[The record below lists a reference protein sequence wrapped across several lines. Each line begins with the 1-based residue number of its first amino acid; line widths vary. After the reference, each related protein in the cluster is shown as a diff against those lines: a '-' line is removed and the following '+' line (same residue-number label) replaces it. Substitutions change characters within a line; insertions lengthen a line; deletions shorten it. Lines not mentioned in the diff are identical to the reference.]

1 MADANYQIEVVI
13 EAKNKIRD
21 AFLSVGKEFD
31 SLKQLSDNLTKSLD
45 EQTSARERLNVVT
58 ADQEKRLKVANS
70 LYEDNLVLSRKTA
83 AAQRELASAS
93 REYAR
98 VEADADAEREDRVLA
113 IERLQ
118 NARTNLN
125 KVELQANASIIL
137 SNADEMASSDKS
149 YQQKVKQYEDEITVL
164 ENYEKRVSSIKG
176 RLKRKD
182 LKKDTRE
189 ALKDDLTRAVRQLEE
204 KQREIERI
212 EESLKSRKSSFIAEA
227 AQPYIDAIEEETQAL
242 EENRIE
248 KKKNQLQDK
257 ETEASAQASAKIR
270 KSIIAD
276 LERETK
282 AIKASGYADNE
293 ANKQRI
299 KNIADLKKSYVEA
312 TGSIKDFDAAQA
324 RAGKLDGADLRNLG
338 TAVRGLGTSRE
349 AQRKAAVE
357 KQAAVG
363 AGNADAVIK
372 AEFDGSVA
380 ERQALEAKQV
390 IEGIIGHIESN
401 MDLDTGKFFAALP
414 EVIAAKKILA
424 RDVNFHISPE
434 LDNSAVAK
442 SVSLLAGL
450 GGAFG
455 AIREGVNDASKG
467 VAAFDNLIRGL
478 LVLSI
483 ALFFQQLFV
492 AVLGLASALGALA
505 SSAVAAGGAL
515 GGALAAGAAQAIPAL
530 GILFAFISRFSA
542 VLNAVKQSNLAQ
554 QQESYKGAKAATAQT
569 GALNGVVSAQERV
582 AEAQKKV
589 TEARI
594 KARKALEDLILSEQK
609 QTIGLERAKF
619 ALSEAIAT
627 GAGSLAVAE
636 KQIAVKEATTG
647 LGTTRTDI
655 SKRQAGGINGSPEV
669 TDAKKALLDAQR
681 ALDQAKQSVT
691 GAADSM
697 GAVTGKLD
705 FMTSKLS
712 KSEKE
717 LYKSIVKLQEDFIG
731 IGAKLTEP
739 LTKAFTFAVNRIDQ
753 ILKDSGIVKTGI
765 MISEGLADSFR
776 QVFNFILSDETVAR
790 FKVFS
795 QQFVDN
801 LKPLTSIAINILKI
815 FYDLAELGAPVLSA
829 ILKEL
834 DRLIKKFADFV
845 SASKADGGIAKFFD
859 AGTDALFKFLQLF
872 GAIGK
877 VIIALIGPAGGLKN
891 GQKVLD
897 SLIKTFNDLAAAITD
912 KDSRIGI
919 FFRKFFDYAPRIL
932 GVFSGPIKAIA
943 KIIEGIFTPQGFKNV
958 QGFAD
963 FLSEVLIPAIGS
975 AMNFLGQLTSMFV
988 DLTSSIPGANAA
1000 ISAFLGLLIGG
1011 SVLGRITALLS
1022 PFKALTGYLFTGV
1035 GKKNI
1040 FKIFMEDTDKAG
1052 GKLKSFLQAVID
1064 SDGVLSQSLKSFATK
1079 KLGTTGSAAALASA
1093 AGSAVTRGSSVSRAE
1108 EAAYAADDAFNAA
1121 EAAFPNR
1128 ETAQDRKDKLKDP
1141 KARDRKTGRYTKKGT
1156 MGRGTKILTAPKRV
1170 LQGAGYLG
1178 GAEALAAS
1186 GGLEGLAP
1194 ALGAALGPAGLV
1206 AAAVVAIVAAVVG
1219 LLAISGKLDDVW
1231 KAITDTFSNVFSA
1244 VKQALGELAMEITG
1258 DKSIKEAFNSIVD
1271 GLKVA
1276 GNFLASVLI
1285 PYIKISGALIGGTIV
1300 GAIKAITKVI
1310 RFVKEYIGQFKE
1322 FWGAVFDLDIGKAVS
1337 VLGKMFDSLGKLILG
1352 LLAAPFEGL
1361 LTVVNK
1367 IFPEIGKKIEG
1378 IFTSVIN
1385 FFIRGINSVL
1395 DLINRI
1401 PGVEIE
1407 KVKEIQTDEQ
1417 RVKEER
1423 KNTSNAKTPKASGE
1437 QKYGREDQQNRRGIT
1452 PAKAD
1457 KKDKSPAKAKAATKA
1472 DNADANSFLNT
1483 FNPDTVRLSDEIV
1496 KKLSSYW
1503 RTLRRA
1509 ARDSVNDVIDYLK
1522 DLRGAKGNGRID
1534 KFVTAAISDFKR
1546 LRTGVRVNMTGVT
1559 NIIKNQMQN
1568 SMEAVKDAAT
1578 YMQKTLNDALKA
1590 VGVKEGLK
1598 LTISAPPKVTGDAQ
1612 KAATGGWIGNR
1623 GERGEDA
1630 VPTILGRGEAVL
1642 NWGHQ
1647 KVVEPAL
1654 RQVYGFG
1661 LDEMFGRTRSAH
1673 AGTGRATGGFA
1684 RGGRAGS
1691 SKGGQDIIATVFGS
1705 EGDFY
1710 DPEDARDPLTAAG
1723 KGYRGDNMRA
1733 IKWVYGEIADSA
1745 LGHLARG
1752 YKLKVSRRGKSAV
1765 LGKYDINSYD
1775 PGDGRKMDIW
1785 IHAARYLS
1793 NFQKTGMGTVHIEP
1807 VSQSAPL
1814 GPTDGSGG
1822 GDAATLKMPKITGA
1836 NSPIGQFVSK
1846 GTKKMMDGAQ
1856 SYLDKHTPTLDVSAG
1871 GAGTGFDGGKS
1882 TTGLIPQVLK
1892 AIAWARGHGWRGQIN
1907 SGFRTFAEQVVLYNR
1922 YLNGGNIAAKPGTSN
1937 HEFGRAIDVSDTP
1950 GFLRA
1955 MQSAPANSRL
1965 KWYGPG
1971 DSVHFS
1977 VDGRAKGGF
1986 VGLKKFAHGGMA
1998 NTSSAIDRPYVK
2010 PNRDNSSD
2018 SGTEKFNGL
2027 HVAKWIV
2034 PALKWARQNGWH
2046 GKITSGFRSVD
2057 HNREIGG
2064 ARGSH
2069 HTQTKYPGGAIDVG
2083 APEDRTAGSA
2093 LAKVLRGY
2101 RGAHKLL
2108 QGTPAHGNTW
2118 HGGDYGHFS
2127 ASGRA
2132 QGGRINIKQ
2141 FAHGGH
2147 VEGPEGQAVPII
2159 AHAGEWVVN
2168 KMQQA
2173 KLAMMAGTSPDRI
2186 KGALGFS
2193 GGPTS
2198 FAGGGSPSPQS
2209 RGVRRDP
2216 YSIEPGALSMEST
2229 FTDFAEKIK
2238 EGFRF
2243 INRAVREALTTNIV
2257 SNEIRKAEKQ
2267 IKRLKKGDENDKQK
2281 DQIKVLEE
2289 VLKGLKDR
2297 KDFTNLLASIRALTG
2312 IDGSGGALGTYA
2324 DKIKKFIDDKTR
2336 SIQLG
2341 AAGFERVGN
2350 KIKRI
2355 IDKSAFEKAIDP
2367 EQIAKTEASVQE
2379 ALIEKLT
2386 DLRNQYRNALD
2397 KLRTA
2402 SKEISSGARL
2412 ASVIKRDDTKVS
2424 DIEEAIKKLEKG
2436 DESKSEKERIKKLKK
2451 QKKDLENR
2459 LENNKRSLKVRQ
2471 GIDSELAAINAKI
2484 NENED
2489 AIIEAA
2495 KAKLEAEKTAFTEG
2509 TNRLLKASDN
2519 STRSAGWAKSIAEL
2533 TGNAP
2538 GVINALTTIAN
2549 DAKTKLDVL
2558 NKRLDAAK
2566 EKAKTDP
2573 RWQSVVDDLEQQVGD
2588 QTVAVVQ
2595 TVADAVSG
2603 AVTDIE
2609 QTFSRS
2615 ETIRGLKDRAA
2626 TLVERAGGAGGP
2638 AEAFKLRLENSTNKG
2653 TSLSAQQ
2660 SALQNIFDQTA
2671 NTPENAKIRQD
2682 LQDKIN
2688 ELTQAIDE
2696 NSADTKDLT
2705 LEYRQAQ
2712 VDLVTGRASRTT
2724 GLLGSAGA
2732 IFANI
2737 ARATGST
2744 QSTESQIGLAEQI
2757 KVALGLEKTG
2767 LIQQVADAMS
2777 GDQFGTQAGRVND
2790 VFSQLQTAFSSGD
2803 PNSFATTLAA
2813 LSPTIAQLSSDL
2825 TGPAKSAFDSMV
2837 DSLINNTT
2845 ATTENTANLAELNG
2859 LANQPQQ
2866 FNTTAWTKFRTAL
2879 FNGVGDILPQFQ
2891 VPAMATGGYITK
2903 GGLFQLH
2910 PGEFVV
2916 NAQQTNAPADGPIN
2930 ITVNEA
2936 NKPLDVTA
2944 LASRIAFEKRTRR

>member
-58 ADQEKRLKVANS
+58 ADQQERLKVANS
-70 LYEDNLVLSRKTA
+70 LYADNLVLSRKTA

-113 IERLQ
+113 IQRLQ

-125 KVELQANASIIL
+125 KVELQANESIIL
-137 SNADEMASSDKS
+137 SNAQEMASSDES
-149 YQQKVKQYEDEITVL
+149 YQRKVKQYKDEITVL
-164 ENYEKRVSSIKG
+164 ENYEKKVSSIQGK
-176 RLKRKD
+176 LKRKD

-189 ALKDDLTRAVRQLEE
+189 ALKDDLTRAIRQLEE
-204 KQREIERI
+204 KQRAIKRI
-212 EESLKSRKSSFIAEA
+212 EESLQSRKSSFIAEA
-227 AQPYIDAIEEETQAL
+227 AQPYIDAIEKETQAL
-242 EENRIE
+242 EKNRIE

-270 KSIIAD
+270 KSIISD

-282 AIKASGYADNE
+282 ALKLTGYADNE
-293 ANKQRI
+293 ANAQRR
-299 KNIADLKKSYVEA
+299 KNIASLRKDYVEA
-312 TGSIKDFDAAQA
+312 
-324 RAGKLDGADLRNLG
+324 AGDVENFNAVISKSTKLDNRDLSNLG
-338 TAVRGLGTSRE
+338 AAVRGLGTSRE
-349 AQRKAAVE
+349 AQRKAAVA

-363 AGNADAVIK
+363 ASNADAVIK

-380 ERQALEAKQV
+380 ERQALEAKRV

-455 AIREGVNDASKG
+455 AIKEGVNDASKG

-492 AVLGLASALGALA
+492 VILGLASALGALA

-542 VLNAVKQSNLAQ
+542 VLKAVKQSNLAQ
-554 QQESYKGAKAATAQT
+554 QQESYKGAKAATAQA

-619 ALSEAIAT
+619 ALSQAIAT

-681 ALDQAKQSVT
+681 ALKQAQQSVT
-691 GAADSM
+691 NAGDNMA
-697 GAVTGKLD
+697 AVTGKLD

-712 KSEKE
+712 KSERQ
-717 LYKSIVKLQEDFIG
+717 LYKSLVRLQEDFIG

-753 ILKDSGIVKTGI
+753 ILKDSGIIKTGI
-765 MISEGLADSFR
+765 MISEGLADSFK
-776 QVFNFILSDETVAR
+776 QVFNYILSDETVAR

-795 QQFVDN
+795 QQFVEN

-829 ILKEL
+829 ILNYLDEL
-834 DRLIKKFADFV
+834 IGRFADFT
-845 SASKADGGIAKFFD
+845 SLTGKGRDGIARFFD
-859 AGTDALFKFLQLF
+859 TGTKSLFKFLQLF

-891 GQKVLD
+891 GQIVLD
-897 SLIKTFNDLAAAITD
+897 NLIKTFNNLAAAIAD

-975 AMNFLGQLTSMFV
+975 AISFLGQLTSMFV

-1040 FKIFMEDTDKAG
+1040 FKLFMEDTDKAG

-1064 SDGVLSQSLKSFATK
+1064 SDGVLSQPLKSFATK

-1093 AGSAVTRGSSVSRAE
+1093 AGSAVTRGSSVSKAE
-1108 EAAYAADDAFNAA
+1108 EAAYAAAEAYNTA

-1170 LQGAGYLG
+1170 LQGAGMLG

-1194 ALGAALGPAGLV
+1194 TLGAALGPAGLV

-1231 KAITDTFSNVFSA
+1231 KAITDTFSKVFSV

-1258 DKSIKEAFNSIVD
+1258 DKSVKEAFSSVVDVLKLLGRILAAVLIPAIKIIGATIGFLIITPIKILTAIIHALKGMIKGLVTYFTGVIDVVVGIFTLDPEKILGGLKEILSGTVGFFKSFAEGIVD
-1271 GLKVA
+1271 IVTAPFKVIGDLIDSIGGKADSRAKSLKNNLSGLKVGQQKTVSGSVAPEDVPA
-1276 GNFLASVLI
+1276 GYEVVSASYGKGGGATI
-1285 PYIKISGALIGGTIV
+1285 IRKIAETP
-1300 GAIKAITKVI
+1300 
-1310 RFVKEYIGQFKE
+1310 Q
-1322 FWGAVFDLDIGKAVS
+1322 
-1337 VLGKMFDSLGKLILG
+1337 
-1352 LLAAPFEGL
+1352 
-1361 LTVVNK
+1361 
-1367 IFPEIGKKIEG
+1367 
-1378 IFTSVIN
+1378 
-1385 FFIRGINSVL
+1385 
-1395 DLINRI
+1395 
-1401 PGVEIE
+1401 
-1407 KVKEIQTDEQ
+1407 
-1417 RVKEER
+1417 
-1423 KNTSNAKTPKASGE
+1423 NTNIPKASGK
-1437 QKYGREDQQNRRGIT
+1437 QRRT
-1452 PAKAD
+1452 PG
-1457 KKDKSPAKAKAATKA
+1457 KDKSPAKPKAATKA
-1472 DNADANSFLNT
+1472 DNADATSFLNT
-1483 FNPDTVRLSDEIV
+1483 FDPQTVQLSDEIV

-1503 RTLRRA
+1503 RALRRA
-1509 ARDSVNDVIDYLK
+1509 ARDSVNDVIDFLK
-1522 DLRGAKGNGRID
+1522 DLRGAQGNGRVD
-1534 KFVTAAISDFKR
+1534 KFVSVALSDFKR
-1546 LRTGVRVNMTGVT
+1546 LRNGVKIHMVGIS
-1559 NIIKNQMQN
+1559 NIVQNQMQN
-1568 SMEAVKDAAT
+1568 ASMAVYKGAKYMKEA
-1578 YMQKTLNDALKA
+1578 LNDALNS
-1590 VGVKEGLK
+1590 VGGKEIDLS
-1598 LTISAPPKVTGDAQ
+1598 IKVPNIKQAEGNASGGFVGRAD
-1612 KAATGGWIGNR
+1612 GGWIGNR
-1623 GERGEDA
+1623 GERGVDA

-1642 NWGHQ
+1642 NWGQQ

-1661 LDEMFGRTRSAH
+1661 LDEMFGRTRGFH
-1673 AGTGRATGGFA
+1673 AGMGGMSNGLA
-1684 RGGRAGS
+1684 SGGRGKLFRQGKAS
-1691 SKGGQDIIATVFGS
+1691 FFGG
-1705 EGDFY
+1705 
-1710 DPEDARDPLTAAG
+1710 P
-1723 KGYRGDNMRA
+1723 N
-1733 IKWVYGEIADSA
+1733 DSMNTGTA
-1745 LGHLARG
+1745 LGLPDTAPG
-1752 YKLKVSRRGKSAV
+1752 IALMNQAT
-1765 LGKYDINSYD
+1765 LGKYFNVYSPQGRWHKERQIDIG
-1775 PGDGRKMDIW
+1775 PAGWTGKILDITS
-1785 IHAARYLS
+1785 AALNHFGFNES
-1793 NFQKTGMGTVHIEP
+1793 NFPTGVGNWKVYGP
-1807 VSQSAPL
+1807 V
-1814 GPTDGSGG
+1814 GSGG
-1822 GDAATLKMPKITGA
+1822 AESGRGSGEAGNIEMPEFKNATKA
-1836 NSPIGQFVSK
+1836 VGQFVSK
-1846 GTKKMMDGAQ
+1846 GTKKMIDSANA
-1856 SYLDKHTPTLDVSAG
+1856 YIAKKTPAG
-1871 GAGTGFDGGKS
+1871 GAGSGSTQRGSGGPAGLGNFDGF
-1882 TTGLIPQVLK
+1882 Q
-1892 AIAWARGHGWRGQIN
+1892 IAKWIVPILTWARKHGWKGSVT
-1907 SGFRTFAEQVVLYNR
+1907 SGYRSHARNVSQGRNYH
-1922 YLNGGNIAAKPGTSN
+1922 SN
-1937 HEFGRAIDVSDTP
+1937 HEDTVYPGGAIDV
-1950 GFLRA
+1950 GGYGAVAEGQALANVLRGYRGPRSLVWG
-1955 MQSAPANSRL
+1955 SAI
-1965 KWYGPG
+1965 KDYG
-1971 DSVHFS
+1971 HFS
-1977 VDGRAKGGF
+1977 ATGRAKGGF
-1986 VGLKKFAHGGMA
+1986 VGIKRFATGGMVGA
-1998 NTSSAIDRPYVK
+1998 SASRNIGSYDFGHNKYLEAVRGLRNVEK
-2010 PNRDNSSD
+2010 MRD
-2018 SGTEKFNGL
+2018 EYEY
-2027 HVAKWIV
+2027 
-2034 PALKWARQNGWH
+2034 QNGR
-2046 GKITSGFRSVD
+2046 GFMRPNDTYMSLFKD
-2057 HNREIGG
+2057 RISSSQNKYEKMRDSYKKYKNSRQAGPHAEGG
-2064 ARGSH
+2064 F
-2069 HTQTKYPGGAIDVG
+2069 
-2083 APEDRTAGSA
+2083 AG
-2093 LAKVLRGY
+2093 
-2101 RGAHKLL
+2101 L
-2108 QGTPAHGNTW
+2108 Q
-2118 HGGDYGHFS
+2118 
-2127 ASGRA
+2127 
-2132 QGGRINIKQ
+2132 Q
-2141 FAHGGH
+2141 FAHGGN
-2147 VEGPEGQAVPII
+2147 VMGPDGQAVPIV

-2173 KLAMMAGTSPDRI
+2173 KLAMMAGTTPDRV

-2198 FAGGGSPSPQS
+2198 FAGGGSPSLQS

-2243 INRAVREALTTNIV
+2243 INRAVREALTTNTV

-2312 IDGSGGALGTYA
+2312 IDGAGGALGTYA

-2386 DLRNQYRNALD
+2386 DLRDQYTNALD

-2402 SKEISSGARL
+2402 SKKISSGARL
-2412 ASVIKRDDTKVS
+2412 ASVVKRDDAKVS
-2424 DIEEAIKKLEKG
+2424 DIEEAIKRLEKG

-2451 QKKDLENR
+2451 QKKDVEERLKYNKKSLEA
-2459 LENNKRSLKVRQ
+2459 RQ
-2471 GIDSELAAINAKI
+2471 GIDSELAAISAKI

-2509 TNRLLKASDN
+2509 TNKLLKASDN

-2538 GVINALTTIAN
+2538 GVVGALTTIAT
-2549 DAKTKLDVL
+2549 DARTKLDL
-2558 NKRLDAAK
+2558 LKTRLDAAR

-2588 QTVAVVQ
+2588 QTVTAVQ
-2595 TVADAVSG
+2595 TAADAVSG
-2603 AVTDIE
+2603 ALGTIDE
-2609 QTFSRS
+2609 AFARS
-2615 ETIRGLKDRAA
+2615 ETIRGLSDRAA
-2626 TLVERAGGAGGP
+2626 TIMERIGGTNARQG
-2638 AEAFKLRLENSTNKG
+2638 AYETRLANSQSKG
-2653 TSLSAQQ
+2653 TSLSAQRDAI
-2660 SALQNIFDQTA
+2660 SELMKTPDALS
-2671 NTPENAKIRQD
+2671 NAKTMAD
-2682 LQDKIN
+2682 LQAKLDDLNK
-2688 ELTQAIDE
+2688 AIQE
-2696 NSADTKDLT
+2696 NSLDTRDLT
-2705 LEYRQAQ
+2705 IQYRQAQ
-2712 VDLVTGRASRTT
+2712 LDLISERTNRTT
-2724 GLLGSAGA
+2724 GILGSVTTILG
-2732 IFANI
+2732 NI
-2737 ARATGST
+2737 ARATGGA
-2744 QSTESQIGLAEQI
+2744 QSTESQISIAEGI
-2757 KVALGLEKTG
+2757 RTALGLEQGSIIEAIFKA
-2767 LIQQVADAMS
+2767 IADNN
-2777 GDQFGTQAGRVND
+2777 FGSEANAILA
-2790 VFSQLQTAFSSGD
+2790 QLQAAFTSGD
-2803 PNSFATTLAA
+2803 PASFAALLQALGPRISLLAESITDPATKA
-2813 LSPTIAQLSSDL
+2813 LFNSLIDSMTNNTIA
-2825 TGPAKSAFDSMV
+2825 
-2837 DSLINNTT
+2837 TT
-2845 ATTENTANLAELNG
+2845 DNTANLAELNG

-2866 FNTTAWTKFRTAL
+2866 FATTAWTKFRTAL